1 VIPSSSHGD
10 QNSMKL
16 KMLTLLHEIHFV
28 FKALTRTIMVSN
40 FKELIFMQPKS
51 FETQTKTLQN
61 IFNENS

>member
-1 VIPSSSHGD
+1 
-10 QNSMKL
+10 
-16 KMLTLLHEIHFV
+16 LLHEIHFV

-51 FETQTKTLQN
+51 FETQTKTLQS